1 VEFGSVNAGNFRSLE
16 DIATVVRHSQ
26 NRSLSILVKRHDK
39 IMRLSLTPHVW
50 AGQGLL
56 GCNVIPVETV
66 ER

>member
-1 VEFGSVNAGNFRSLE
+1 VEFGSVNASNFRSLQ

-26 NRSLSILVKRHDK
+26 DRSLSILVKRHDK

-50 AGQGLL
+50 AGHGLL
-56 GCNVIPVETV
+56 GCNIIPVETV

>member
-1 VEFGSVNAGNFRSLE
+1 MEFGSVNASNFRSLE

-26 NRSLSILVKRHDK
+26 NRSLCILVKRHDK